1 MSPRHQ
7 AASVIWSDAPL
18 SEIAAFLDRKRIKRI
33 QIVEEGKLIGIVS
46 RDNLIQALASTAE
59 PTITAPDASTDQAI
73 RARILDRPEN
83 QPWRDSVSAM

>member
-7 AASVIWSDAPL
+7 AASVIMSDAPL

-46 RDNLIQALASTAE
+46 RDNSIQALASTAE

-73 RARILDRPEN
+73 RLPAEDRGNAQRESSF
-83 QPWRDSVSAM
+83 Q